1 MSADEQGLHVTNL
14 SAGYGRVPVVFDVS
28 FSVAP
33 GEMVALVGRNGAGK
47 STSLAAVAG
56 LRYGPVGGRV
66 SLDGQD
72 LSGASSDAIVRAGLK
87 LVPEGRRL
95 FRDMSVYE
103 NLRLGAFLRRREGRR
118 AVDADIS
125 RVYDLFPALAVART
139 KTVSSLSGGQQQMV
153 AVGQALMTAP
163 RFLALDEPTAG
174 LAPTLI
180 DTMYESFTALARE
193 GIGLLII
200 DQNIERVLE
209 STRRYYVVDGGRVV
223 LDGPCH
229 AGAMEQV
236 VKIVLGS
243 ERQREETLDRL

>member
-1 MSADEQGLHVTNL
+1 MSADGSLSVTNL

-28 FSVAP
+28 FTLRA

-56 LRYGPVGGRV
+56 LRFGPCGGTVMLNDR
-66 SLDGQD
+66 D
-72 LSGASSDAIVRAGLK
+72 LTGANSDEIVRAGLK

-95 FRDMSVYE
+95 FREMTVYQ

-118 AVDADIS
+118 EVDAAVG
-125 RVYDLFPALAVART
+125 RVYDLFPALAVARDR
-139 KTVSSLSGGQQQMV
+139 TVLSLSGGQQQMV
-153 AVGQALMTAP
+153 AVGQALMTTP
-163 RFLALDEPTAG
+163 KYLALDEPTAG
-174 LAPTLI
+174 LAPALI
-180 DTMYESFTALARE
+180 DTLYEAFTALAAQ
-193 GIGLLII
+193 GIGLLIV

-209 STRRYYVVDGGRVV
+209 STSRYYVVDNGRVV
-223 LDGPCH
+223 LDGDCEI
-229 AGAMEQV
+229 GAIDQV

>member
-1 MSADEQGLHVTNL
+1 MSTEPQGLHVTNL

-33 GEMVALVGRNGAGK
+33 GEMVAMVGRNGAGK
-47 STSLAAVAG
+47 TTSLAAVAG
-56 LRYGPVGGRV
+56 LRYGPVGGTV

-72 LSGASSDAIVRAGLK
+72 LTGASSDRIVRAGLK

-95 FRDMSVYE
+95 FRDMSVIE

-118 AVDADIS
+118 AVDADVD
-125 RVYDLFPALAVART
+125 RVYDLFPALAAARNR
-139 KTVSSLSGGQQQMV
+139 TVSSLSGGQQQMV
-153 AVGQALMTAP
+153 AVGQALMTSP

-180 DTMYESFTALARE
+180 DTMYESFMALAGR
-193 GIGLLII
+193 GIGLLIV

-209 STRRYYVVDGGRVV
+209 STRRYYVVDSGRVV
-223 LDGPCH
+223 IEGVCEVGALD
-229 AGAMEQV
+229 QV